1 MIKNLLLLISIFII
15 LISYLRILLSYLK
28 TKNIKSKNLTGFD
41 IAKEITSNYNEINIV
56 ESKEINISKYNLKRR
71 IIRLTNKNYEGD
83 NLFTLAITSCLS
95 GYSLANI
102 NKDKYI
108 QLLSN
113 ILPSIDYLGKS
124 SILALI
130 ISIMTNNAG
139 DAKLAIILLGI
150 ILAYQY
156 IIILINTTSNNYAKK
171 ELKKIISKKELS
183 TIEEVLNSFLSLHTL
198 SFITTLIL
206 ILREILLI
214 MNF

>member
-1 MIKNLLLLISIFII
+1 MIKNILLTISILII
-15 LISYLRILLSYLK
+15 LTSYLRIILIYLK

-41 IAKEITSNYNEINIV
+41 LAKEITSNYNEINIV

-71 IIRLTNKNYEGD
+71 IIRLTNKNYEGN

-102 NKDKYI
+102 NKDKYL

-113 ILPSIDYLGKS
+113 ILPSIDCLGKS

-130 ISIMTNNAG
+130 IAIMTNNAG
-139 DAKLAIILLGI
+139 DAKIAIILLI
-150 ILAYQY
+150 VLLVYQY
-156 IIILINTTSNNYAKK
+156 LIILINSSSNEYTKK
-171 ELKKIISKKELS
+171 ELKRIVSKKELS
-183 TIEEVLNSFLSLHTL
+183 GIEEILNSFLSLHTV

-206 ILREILLI
+206 ILREILIIINL
-214 MNF
+214 